1 MPDMFIA
8 SLPEQ
13 HVRFLDVSPMI
24 SALRFQ
30 PTDFEYA
37 HGRLRHVPSRHVFR
51 FDRKGKV
58 TIEAQCGCAGLT
70 VRQEQADDLFAT
82 FNAWRENYWRPLET
96 DREFAS
102 HFRKPNAWVR
112 LLRDIRMAWRRFRSR
127 AEPVTVAV
135 GPGMTQ
141 DQVWRHI

>member
-1 MPDMFIA
+1 MPDVFA
-8 SLPEQ
+8 RSLPEQ
-13 HVRFLDVSPMI
+13 RMRFLDVSPMI

-37 HGRLRHVPSRHVFR
+37 RGWLRHVPSRHAFR
-51 FDRKGKV
+51 FDRKGGV
-58 TIEAQCGCAGLT
+58 TIEAQCGCAGLN

-82 FNAWRENYWRPLET
+82 FNAWRENYWRQLET

-135 GPGMTQ
+135 GPFSTLQ
-141 DQVWRHI
+141 TD

>member
-1 MPDMFIA
+1 MPDVFVR

-13 HVRFLDVSPMI
+13 RMRYLDVSPMI

-37 HGRLRHVPSRHVFR
+37 RGWLRHVPSRHAFR
-51 FDRKGKV
+51 FDRKGGV
-58 TIEAQCGCAGLT
+58 TIEAQCGCAGLN

-102 HFRKPNAWVR
+102 HFCKPNAWVR
-112 LLRDIRMAWRRFRSR
+112 LFRDTRMAWRRFRSR

-135 GPGMTQ
+135 GSFSTVQ
-141 DQVWRHI
+141 TD

>member
-1 MPDMFIA
+1 MSDVFVRP
-8 SLPEQ
+8 LPEQ
-13 HVRFLDVSPMI
+13 RMRFLDVSPMI

-37 HGRLRHVPSRHVFR
+37 RGWLRHVPSRHAFR
-51 FDRKGKV
+51 FDRKGGV
-58 TIEAQCGCAGLT
+58 TIEAQCGCAGLK

-82 FNAWRENYWRPLET
+82 YNAWRENYWRQLET

-135 GPGMTQ
+135 SPFSTLQ
-141 DQVWRHI
+141 TD

>member
-1 MPDMFIA
+1 MPDMFVR

-13 HVRFLDVSPMI
+13 RMRFLDVSPMI

-37 HGRLRHVPSRHVFR
+37 DGWLRHVPSRHAFR
-51 FDRKGKV
+51 FDRKGEV
-58 TIEAQCGCAGLT
+58 TIEAQCGCAGLN

-82 FNAWRENYWRPLET
+82 FNAWRETYWRPLGT

-102 HFRKPNAWVR
+102 HFLKPNAWVR
-112 LLRDIRMAWRRFRSR
+112 LLRDIRMAWRRFRSG

-135 GPGMTQ
+135 GSFSTVQ
-141 DQVWRHI
+141 TD

>member
-1 MPDMFIA
+1 MPDMFVR
-8 SLPEQ
+8 SLPEL
-13 HVRFLDVSPMI
+13 RFLDVSPMI

-37 HGRLRHVPSRHVFR
+37 HGWLRHVPSRHAFR
-51 FDRKGKV
+51 FDWKGEV

-70 VRQEQADDLFAT
+70 VRQEQAGDLFAT

-127 AEPVTVAV
+127 AEPVTVV
-135 GPGMTQ
+135 SSFSTVQ
-141 DQVWRHI
+141 TD

>member
-1 MPDMFIA
+1 MPDMFVV
-8 SLPEQ
+8 SLPGQ
-13 HVRFLDVSPMI
+13 RVRFLDVSPMI

-127 AEPVTVAV
+127 AEPVTVAAGSFSTV
-135 GPGMTQ
+135 QT
-141 DQVWRHI
+141 D